1 MSDFTINPDKLEGY
15 PSFQDMNGFSPTQEK
30 PFPKIMMNI
39 TSKNNRYPSISYMN
53 TFSPTQEKPF
63 PRLMLSCDNTLHE
76 GYPSFFLLGNFSPT
90 QEKPF
95 PKLML
100 SCEEEYHNKYPSFR
114 LGNFETFG
122 AFKNTPMLQEVSIP
136 KSVKRIADW
145 TFYNSAIKEV
155 TISKDCIYGEH
166 TFPEGCIIKFY

>member
-15 PSFQDMNGFSPTQEK
+15 PSFQDMSD
-30 PFPKIMMNI
+30 
-39 TSKNNRYPSISYMN
+39 
-53 TFSPTQEKPF
+53 FSPTQEKPF

-95 PKLML
+95 PRLML

-155 TISKDCIYGEH
+155 TISRDCIYGEH

>member
-15 PSFQDMNGFSPTQEK
+15 PSFQDMNTFSPTQEK

-39 TSKNNRYPSISYMN
+39 TSKNNGYPSISYMN

-63 PRLMLSCDNTLHE
+63 P
-76 GYPSFFLLGNFSPT
+76 
-90 QEKPF
+90 
-95 PKLML
+95 KLML
-100 SCEEEYHNKYPSFR
+100 SCKEEYHNKYPSFR

-155 TISKDCIYGEH
+155 TISRDCIYGEH